1 MCRLFAFVSPD
12 RSTAERELG
21 DSGMESLRSLAR
33 LHGDGWGWAGVA
45 SPGDHPVLRKAASS
59 AASDPAFAD
68 TMGRSVRAAVAHLR
82 WATSGLP
89 VRPENAHPF
98 SSGRFAFAHNGSLKP
113 IGLIRGMLTSE
124 QLAGLEGD
132 TDSEMYFTLIRERV
146 AAGVPLAEAALEVA
160 RLLRE
165 AYPLA
170 SLNALI
176 LDRDQLVVVHAC
188 ALSIL
193 SDDDLGAIARFD
205 RLPDEHNEDYYAL
218 RWKHA
223 ADGTVLVGSTGV
235 AGRGWQAMPPESVTA
250 IDLRDRTSETVALA
264 GARVPA
270 TVGSR

>member
-21 DSGMESLRSLAR
+21 DRGMESLRSLAR

-68 TMGRSVRAAVAHLR
+68 SMTRDVRAAVVHLR

-113 IGLIRGMLTSE
+113 IGLIRGMLSAE
-124 QLAGLEGD
+124 QRAALEGD

-146 AAGVPLAEAALEVA
+146 AAGIPLAEAALEVA

-165 AYPLA
+165 EFPLA

-176 LDRDQLVVVHAC
+176 LDAEQLVVVHAS

-205 RLPDEHNEDYYAL
+205 HLPDEHNEDYFAL
-218 RWKHA
+218 RWKRT
-223 ADGTVLVGSTGV
+223 ADGTLLVGSTGV
-235 AGRGWQAMPPESVTA
+235 AGPDWRPMPPESVTS
-250 IDLRDRTSETVALA
+250 IDLRDRSCETVALA
-264 GARVPA
+264 GERMPLVAAGR
-270 TVGSR
+270 